1 MAVFF
6 FISGYII
13 EKTSR
18 IENTK
23 DFFIFLKKKTIQLM
37 LPFIMWQFIVRKF
50 FFVTDWQM
58 LTWSDIMDGF
68 IHPSLWFLLTLYGY
82 MFAFAGFRI
91 IANLEIKRLH
101 NKWGGVKIIYFLFI
115 EFALFLAWKL
125 TGDFRLA
132 TLYLPYFSAGIFL
145 STFNKEKWLGNK
157 IMGTISLLIISLCTC
172 FWISGATSITNIILK
187 IFVSF
192 AVIQLTYIICQIN
205 WNIKQDDFVRQC
217 GICSLSIYVI
227 HWTFLPMTP
236 YSPLLPQNEL
246 YGLIITTLLGIII
259 AYACILINQLI
270 GLLPIMRLLLLGQ
283 SK

>member
-1 MAVFF
+1 MEKSLNRIIWIDRMRGLAILSVVIQHLTYCFENQFVYHKLIGISNMAVFF

-101 NKWGGVKIIYFLFI
+101 NKWGG
-115 EFALFLAWKL
+115 
-125 TGDFRLA
+125 
-132 TLYLPYFSAGIFL
+132 
-145 STFNKEKWLGNK
+145 
-157 IMGTISLLIISLCTC
+157 
-172 FWISGATSITNIILK
+172 
-187 IFVSF
+187 
-192 AVIQLTYIICQIN
+192 
-205 WNIKQDDFVRQC
+205 
-217 GICSLSIYVI
+217 
-227 HWTFLPMTP
+227 
-236 YSPLLPQNEL
+236 
-246 YGLIITTLLGIII
+246 
-259 AYACILINQLI
+259 
-270 GLLPIMRLLLLGQ
+270 
-283 SK
+283 